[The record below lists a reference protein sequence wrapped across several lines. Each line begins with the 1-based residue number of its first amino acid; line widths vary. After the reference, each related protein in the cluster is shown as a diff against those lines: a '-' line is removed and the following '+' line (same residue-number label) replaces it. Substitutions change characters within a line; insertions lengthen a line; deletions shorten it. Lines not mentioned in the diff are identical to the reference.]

1 MEQTIGVV
9 REHQKGKL
17 KGIFHCFNDDEQFA
31 REITELGFYL
41 GIGGTITYKNSKLPG
56 VVKNIGLDHIV
67 LETDAPYLPPVP
79 FRGKRNESSYIVHV
93 AQKLAGMMEMD
104 VEEIAAVTTTNALKI
119 FTRKE
124 PRESDRIAKL

>member
-31 REITELGFYL
+31 REIVELGFYL

-56 VVKNIGLDHIV
+56 VLKNIGLDQIV

-79 FRGKRNESSYIVHV
+79 FRGKRNESSYIIHV
-93 AQKLAGMMEMD
+93 AQKLAGIMEMD
-104 VEEIAAVTTTNALKI
+104 IEEIATITTANALKI
-119 FTRKE
+119 FAGKN
-124 PRESDRIAKL
+124 RESDRLVKL